1 MGKATR
7 EEKTK
12 EMYEETIQN
21 VDQMQEALVK
31 MFASLMMVLVFGVL
45 VCLLFVMS

>member
-7 EEKTK
+7 EEKT
-12 EMYEETIQN
+12 EDMYEETIQN